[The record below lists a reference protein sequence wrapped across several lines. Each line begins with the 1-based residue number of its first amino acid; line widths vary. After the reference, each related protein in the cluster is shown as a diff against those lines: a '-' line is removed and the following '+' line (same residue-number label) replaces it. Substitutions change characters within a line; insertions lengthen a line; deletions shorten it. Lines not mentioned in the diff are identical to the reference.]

1 VRLVL
6 GGACA
11 RALLAFAVL
20 VSACADPGSAT
31 SGASTPAPAATFTPI
46 PQALPTR
53 LPGSVVRLTVNGVE
67 HPINTGIR
75 NEGHGPVTIV
85 LAFPFAMDR
94 PSVDQWGL
102 PPSATKTWVDDRT
115 LRIVFSETEPSPSF
129 KMAELKSA
137 SGNAVIDFVALSVT
151 FPAARLVSV
160 FTVAQLTA
168 SRSPQPSI
176 SWRIRSDDGR
186 TLSAD
191 AKRMLLFDSLGA
203 PSGQVPTLVELDTK
217 TSTVLSQ
224 PPASDGWFSF
234 ADWMADGRLVMVGRG
249 VWVGD
254 TNANNMKRIADAGAA
269 VNGTVW
275 ISLPDPTEKR
285 IALWGYNTDGHI
297 AIVDLATGAVQRISG
312 PFRRCA
318 ADGAA
323 SFAWS
328 GDGRLLAGTDCD
340 SEEGSAKARV
350 RIVDVGADRT
360 VRTIDGGTYGINGL
374 PSGNFI
380 LVRES
385 GETGAGS
392 RLLGLVM
399 GFDGQE
405 RARYLG
411 GGWLMSPDRRYLLQL
426 ELGPAGCCGYTLLDL
441 VAGTSFEF
449 IIPSGGQADGG
460 RGFPHWMRDGRL
472 AFY

>member
-1 VRLVL
+1 MRLL
-6 GGACA
+6 IL
-11 RALLAFAVL
+11 ALV
-20 VSACADPGSAT
+20 VVISACADPNIAAPSA
-31 SGASTPAPAATFTPI
+31 GTPAPTARFTPE
-46 PQALPTR
+46 PQALATR

-67 HPINTGIR
+67 QPINTGIR
-75 NEGHGPVTIV
+75 DEGRGPVTIV
-85 LAFPFAMDR
+85 LTFPFAMDR
-94 PSVDQWGL
+94 PSVDQWSL
-102 PPSATKTWVDDRT
+102 PASATKTWVDDRT

-137 SGNAVIDFVALSVT
+137 SGDAVIDFVALSVT

-160 FTVAQLTA
+160 YTVAQLTG

-176 SWRIRSDDGR
+176 SWRIRADDGR
-186 TLSAD
+186 TLSPD

-203 PSGQVPTLVELDTK
+203 PSGQIPTFVELDTK
-217 TSTVLSQ
+217 KSTVLSQ

-254 TNANNMKRIADAGAA
+254 ANANDMKRIADAGSA
-269 VNGTVW
+269 VNGYAW
-275 ISLPDPTEKR
+275 ISLPDPSEKR

-297 AIVDLATGAVQRISG
+297 AIGDLATGAVERITG
-312 PFRRCA
+312 PFRRCG
-318 ADGAA
+318 ADAAA

-340 SEEGSAKARV
+340 SEEGNAKARV

-360 VRTIDGGTYGINGL
+360 VRTIEGGTYGINGL
-374 PSGNFI
+374 ANGNFM
-380 LVRES
+380 LVRDS

-392 RLLGLVM
+392 RLLGLVT
-399 GFDGQE
+399 GFDGLE

-411 GGWLMSPDRRYLLQL
+411 AGWLMSPDRRYLLQL
-426 ELGPAGCCGYTLLDL
+426 ERSPAGCCGYTLLDL
-441 VAGTSFEF
+441 VAGASFEF

-460 RGFPHWMRDGRL
+460 RGIPHWMRDGRL

>member
-6 GGACA
+6 ALALAAVVCACA
-11 RALLAFAVL
+11 GSSSAV
-20 VSACADPGSAT
+20 T
-31 SGASTPAPAATFTPI
+31 SPTPGASNPTAHFTPE
-46 PQALPTR
+46 PQTFPTR

-67 HPINTGIR
+67 QPINTGLR
-75 NEGHGPVTIV
+75 NEGDGPITIIFT
-85 LAFPFAMDR
+85 FPFAMDR

-102 PPSATKTWVDDRT
+102 PASAMKTWLDDRT
-115 LRIVFSETEPSPSF
+115 LRIVFSETESLINF

-137 SGNAVIDFVALSVT
+137 SGDAVIDFITLSVT

-160 FTVAQLTA
+160 FTVAELTA
-168 SRSPQPSI
+168 SRFPRPSS

-186 TLSAD
+186 TLSPD
-191 AKRMLLFDSLGA
+191 GKRMLLFDSLGA
-203 PSGQVPTLVELDTK
+203 PSGQVPTFVELDTK
-217 TSTVLSQ
+217 RSTVLSQ

-254 TNANNMKRIADAGAA
+254 TNANDMKRIADAGAA

-275 ISLPDPTEKR
+275 ISLPDPTEQR

-318 ADGAA
+318 ADGAP

-328 GDGRLLAGTDCD
+328 GDGRILAGTDCD
-340 SEEGSAKARV
+340 SEEGNTKARV

-360 VRTIDGGTYGINGL
+360 ARTIEGGTFGINGL
-374 PSGNFI
+374 PNGNFM
-380 LVRES
+380 LVRAS

-392 RLLGLVM
+392 RYLGLVM

-426 ELGPAGCCGYTLLDL
+426 ELSPAGCCPYTLLDL

-449 IIPSGGQADGG
+449 IVPSGGQSDGG
-460 RGFPHWMRDGRL
+460 RGLPHWLRDGRL